1 MTEWRK
7 QRDAGVLDNARPG
20 AKVARLTP
28 EQAEIARLRRELEVT
43 SGKLART
50 EVALPSWR
58 HVLLDDLSKSTGPD
72 AGRDLLMGAYRE
84 LVAAS
89 IPTRLLP
96 R

>member
-1 MTEWRK
+1 MYSSQVTEWRK

-50 EVALPSWR
+50 EVALHIMGKV

-72 AGRDLLMGAYRE
+72 SKGG
-84 LVAAS
+84 
-89 IPTRLLP
+89 TC
-96 R
+96 